1 MKKALMVACLV
12 IFIISQNLASASA
25 STFSA
30 RIERDAIDVQ
40 ISSTLSQNITSLF
53 ERRISLSGDPL
64 INVTRALEKQIKAKS
79 PEATVRDISA
89 NCIFTNTTVE
99 VSVRFKV
106 LGVVSRREEFVTANL
121 TWRALNI
128 LDDFSV
134 ENVSYN
140 LVGKAYF
147 RGIIP
152 RFENMTGAQFYENRT
167 IPVTTYRAKDVAGNI
182 TMLRF
187 KSLEAPLMNWQMAY
201 NITKGDTCYR
211 LKLGRV
217 VDLAVKREV
226 NASVTELGVWMDLS
240 GEIATPG
247 FAKLKGDSIMS
258 ETGVGTSQVLMLVS
272 VVVPLLI
279 AFTARIIERKR
290 IRTRTEVK
298 RR

>member
-64 INVTRALEKQIKAKS
+64 TNVTRAFEKQIKAKS

-240 GEIATPG
+240 GEIATSG

-258 ETGVGTSQVLMLVS
+258 ETGVGTSHVLMLVS

-279 AFTARIIERKR
+279 AFTARIIERKT
-290 IRTRTEVK
+290 IRTKTELK

>member
-12 IFIISQNLASASA
+12 TFMISQNLASASA

-64 INVTRALEKQIKAKS
+64 TNVTRAFEKQIKAKS

-240 GEIATPG
+240 GEIATSG

-258 ETGVGTSQVLMLVS
+258 ETGVGTSHVLMLVS

-279 AFTARIIERKR
+279 AFTARIIERKT
-290 IRTRTEVK
+290 IRTKTELK

>member
-1 MKKALMVACLV
+1 MMKALIVACLV
-12 IFIISQNLASASA
+12 IFMISQNLASASA

-64 INVTRALEKQIKAKS
+64 TNVTRAFEKQIKAKS

-240 GEIATPG
+240 GEIATSG

-258 ETGVGTSQVLMLVS
+258 ETGVGTSHVLMLVS

-279 AFTARIIERKR
+279 AFTARIIERKT
-290 IRTRTEVK
+290 IRTKTELK

>member
-12 IFIISQNLASASA
+12 TFMISQNLASASA

-64 INVTRALEKQIKAKS
+64 TNVTRAFEKQIKAKS

-167 IPVTTYRAKDVAGNI
+167 IPVTAYRAKDVAGNI

-240 GEIATPG
+240 GEIATSG

-258 ETGVGTSQVLMLVS
+258 ETGVGTSHVLMLVS

-279 AFTARIIERKR
+279 AFTARIIERKT
-290 IRTRTEVK
+290 IRTKTELK

>member
-12 IFIISQNLASASA
+12 IFMISQNLASASA

-64 INVTRALEKQIKAKS
+64 TNVTRAFEKQIKAKS

-240 GEIATPG
+240 GEIATSG

-258 ETGVGTSQVLMLVS
+258 ETGVGTSHVLMLVS

-279 AFTARIIERKR
+279 AFTARIIERKT
-290 IRTRTEVK
+290 IRTKTELK

>member
-1 MKKALMVACLV
+1 MMKALIVACLV
-12 IFIISQNLASASA
+12 IFMISQNLASASA

-64 INVTRALEKQIKAKS
+64 TNVTRAFEKQIKAKS

-99 VSVRFKV
+99 VSVRLKV

-240 GEIATPG
+240 GEIATSG

-258 ETGVGTSQVLMLVS
+258 ETGVGTSHVLMLVS

-279 AFTARIIERKR
+279 AFTARIIERKT
-290 IRTRTEVK
+290 IRTKTELK